1 MDSPFLT
8 ENELSAVKKCLF
20 DFVVNVAEMPTAS
33 QHRIAIL
40 PQMTELL
47 LNYFGNEFALTVP
60 AAEA

>member
-33 QHRIAIL
+33 PHRIAVL

-47 LNYFGNEFALTVP
+47 LKFTDPHTVLNLL
-60 AAEA
+60 EAQS

>member
-1 MDSPFLT
+1 MSSIFLT
-8 ENELSAVKKCLF
+8 QHELLKIKNSLL

-47 LNYFGNEFALTVP
+47 LKFTDPNIVLNLL
-60 AAEA
+60 EAQS

>member
-1 MDSPFLT
+1 MDSPFLN
-8 ENELSAVKKCLF
+8 ENELSAIKKCLF

-47 LNYFGNEFALTVP
+47 LKFTDPNTVLNLLNTQS
-60 AAEA
+60 

>member
-33 QHRIAIL
+33 PHRIAVL

-47 LNYFGNEFALTVP
+47 LKFTDPNTVLNLLN
-60 AAEA
+60 AQS